1 MTSSDTWSLV
11 ALVQVSRFLGGRG
24 NAEDVIPQP
33 AVGKNGDCTHS
44 HVHMADCTG
53 RNTKSTSLTL
63 LPSLADQDEG
73 PLVGNR

>member
-33 AVGKNGDCTHS
+33 AVWKNGDCTHS